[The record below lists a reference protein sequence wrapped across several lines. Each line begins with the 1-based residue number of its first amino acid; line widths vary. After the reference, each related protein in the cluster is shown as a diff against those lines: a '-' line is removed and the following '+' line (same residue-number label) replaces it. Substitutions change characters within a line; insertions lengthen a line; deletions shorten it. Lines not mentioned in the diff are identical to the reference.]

1 MRRLLFFIEVI
12 LVLLLS
18 GVSFAQRDGGGAA
31 DRLQS
36 AITNV
41 DRFNKSTADSI
52 MKKEVRKK
60 APYKIEMVDDR
71 VPVSTDE
78 SEGEEPADDVLWIIE

>member
-1 MRRLLFFIEVI
+1 MRRLPFSIGVI
-12 LVLLLS
+12 LILLLS
-18 GVSFAQRDGGGAA
+18 GVSFAQRNGGGAA

-41 DRFNKSTADSI
+41 DRFNKSTADNT
-52 MKKEVRKK
+52 MKREVQRK

-71 VPVSTDE
+71 VPVAPDG
-78 SEGEEPADDVLWIIE
+78 SEGEEPAGDVLWIIE

>member
-1 MRRLLFFIEVI
+1 MRRLPFFIGVI

-18 GVSFAQRDGGGAA
+18 GVSFAQRNGGGAA

-60 APYKIEMVDDR
+60 PLTK
-71 VPVSTDE
+71 
-78 SEGEEPADDVLWIIE
+78 